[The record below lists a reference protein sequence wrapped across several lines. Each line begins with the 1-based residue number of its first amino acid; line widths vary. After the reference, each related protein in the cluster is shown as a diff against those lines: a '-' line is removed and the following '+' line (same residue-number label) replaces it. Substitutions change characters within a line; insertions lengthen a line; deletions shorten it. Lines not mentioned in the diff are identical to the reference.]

1 MNDNFSKVMDMN
13 VGRYIL
19 ILMENRQEYIIMY
32 IVVFMYMWKKRN
44 EVL

>member
-19 ILMENRQEYIIMY
+19 ILMENRQEY
-32 IVVFMYMWKKRN
+32 
-44 EVL
+44 VL